1 MIVANIT
8 VKFIDGRLSISVSPR
23 MLLYKTTGSN
33 SISYYPF
40 SASLN
45 VNYYL
50 GRFFFN
56 GYYDTGSSY
65 VDGENAFLR
74 KMPMSYSVSA
84 GWSSRGW
91 NIQLSVVNPFQSS
104 WKLSEDT
111 LTTRWYDNKMTQFG
125 SDYHRRISLTVTY
138 TFNYGKK
145 VSQTGELS
153 GEKKISTSILK

>member
-1 MIVANIT
+1 L
-8 VKFIDGRLSISVSPR
+8 DGKLSFSVSPR
-23 MLLYKTTGSN
+23 SLLYKTTGSN
-33 SISYYPF
+33 SISHYPF
-40 SASLN
+40 TASLN

-50 GRFFFN
+50 GSFFFN

-74 KMPMSYSVSA
+74 KMPMGYSVSA
-84 GWSSRGW
+84 GWASRGW
-91 NIQLSVVNPFQSS
+91 NIQLSLVNLFQSS

-111 LTTRWYDNKMTQFG
+111 LATRCYDNKMTQFG

-145 VSQTGELS
+145 VCQYGELV
-153 GEKKISTSILK
+153 GEKNISTSILH